1 MKIVIAP
8 DSFKESL
15 SALGVA
21 NAIEEGFKRVFPDA
35 EYCKVPMADGGEG
48 TVQAM
53 VDATGGKMQMLQVTG
68 PDGQPVNAHYGILG
82 ANNNDS
88 GTSTGSGTAVI
99 EMAEAS
105 GLHHI
110 ERDRRNPMLTT
121 SFGTGEL
128 IRDALD
134 KGINH
139 IILGLGGSATNDGGA
154 GMAQALGFKLLTAN
168 GSVIGHGA
176 AGLSQLAEIDSSSA
190 HPLIANCKIEVACDV
205 DNPLCGPNGASA
217 IFGPQKGATAEMVT
231 ELDNIL
237 SHFANVINHTIPE
250 NSDNDIALFPGAG
263 AAGGMGFGVMALLNA
278 QLQPGVEI
286 VIETVKLADIM
297 QGANIVITGEGRM
310 DSQTLS
316 GKTPMGVMQQA
327 LKQDIP
333 VIGIAGCL
341 GTGAEKILQQGMTAI
356 FPIIPSLAPLDDILS
371 NAHENLVQTAQNVA
385 ATLKLSI

>member
-21 NAIEEGFKRVFPDA
+21 NAVEEGFKHIFPNA

-53 VDATGGKMQMLQVTG
+53 VDATGGKMELLQVTG
-68 PDGQPVNAHYGILG
+68 PDGQSVKAQYGILG
-82 ANNNDS
+82 ATDGSSDS
-88 GTSTGSGTAVI
+88 VTAVI

-110 ERDRRNPMLTT
+110 ERDCRNPMLTT
-121 SFGTGEL
+121 SYGTGEL

-154 GMAQALGFKLLTAN
+154 GMAQALGFKLNTIQ
-168 GSVIGHGA
+168 GTSIGYGA
-176 AGLSQLAEIDSSSA
+176 AGLSQLAHIDSSAA

-217 IFGPQKGATAEMVT
+217 VFGPQKGASPEMVI
-231 ELDNIL
+231 ELDKTLN
-237 SHFANVINHTIPE
+237 HFANIINSTATLQLADDMA
-250 NSDNDIALFPGAG
+250 SYPGAG
-263 AAGGMGFGVMALLNA
+263 AAGGMGYGVMTLLNA
-278 QLQPGVEI
+278 ELQPGVDI
-286 VIETVKLADIM
+286 VIKTVKLAELM

-327 LKQDIP
+327 INQQIP

-341 GTGAEKILQQGMTAI
+341 GQGAELILEKGMTAI
-356 FPIIPSLAPLDDILS
+356 FPIIPALAPLDNILAD
-371 NAHENLVQTAQNVA
+371 AHGNLVNTAQNIA
-385 ATLKLSI
+385 ATLKLSL

>member
-35 EYCKVPMADGGEG
+35 EFCKVPMADGGEG

-53 VDATGGKMQMLQVTG
+53 VDATGGRLETLQVTG
-68 PDGQPVNAHYGILG
+68 PDGQPVNAQYGILG
-82 ANNNDS
+82 SQGKYTNS
-88 GTSTGSGTAVI
+88 VTAVI

-121 SFGTGEL
+121 SYGTGEL

-139 IILGLGGSATNDGGA
+139 IIVGLGGSATNDGGA
-154 GMAQALGFKLLTAN
+154 GMAQALGFKLNTAQ
-168 GSVIGHGA
+168 GTSISYGA
-176 AGLSQLAEIDSSSA
+176 AGLSQLAYIDDSTA

-205 DNPLCGPNGASA
+205 DNPLCGNNGASA
-217 IFGPQKGATAEMVT
+217 IFGPQKGATPEMVS
-231 ELDNIL
+231 ELDNTL
-237 SHFANVINHTIPE
+237 NHFASIV
-250 NSDNDIALFPGAG
+250 NSTPTLQLANDIAQYPGAG
-263 AAGGMGFGVMALLNA
+263 AAGGMGFGVMTLLNA
-278 QLQPGVEI
+278 ELQPGVDI
-286 VIETVKLADIM
+286 VIKSVKLAELM

-327 LKQDIP
+327 LNQQIP

-341 GTGAEKILQQGMTAI
+341 GEGAELILEKGMTAI
-356 FPIIPSLAPLDDILS
+356 FPIIPALAPLDDILAD
-371 NAHENLVQTAQNVA
+371 AHNNLVNTAQNIA
-385 ATLKLSI
+385 ATLKLSL